1 MILYT
6 IHHIMS
12 SKPALTVLITAY
24 NEEKTI
30 AEAFDATVNA
40 LKKYKADY
48 EIIVINDG
56 SIDATGKIIDALTKK
71 NKRLHIVHNKR
82 NKNLG
87 YNMRL
92 GVSLAKK
99 EYCMA
104 FVNADGPPTQDTF
117 KKLFPA
123 IGKKELVLGYS
134 LNYGN
139 RHWFRKFLSL
149 IFVKVMNF
157 LFGFDIRYYNGPI
170 ILKTK
175 TWQSVPM
182 TINSF
187 AYMAEVTAT
196 LLKRGVTYTEVPV
209 VFSIP
214 EQKGINLAMLRHN
227 IWGVTVAIASIW
239 WRVNIKKILYV

>member
-1 MILYT
+1 
-6 IHHIMS
+6 MS
-12 SKPALTVLITAY
+12 SRPSLTILITAY

-30 AEAFDATVNA
+30 AEAIASTEKA
-40 LKKYKADY
+40 LKKYIGDY
-48 EIIVINDG
+48 EIIIINDG
-56 SIDATGKIIDALTKK
+56 STDATREIMNKLAKN
-71 NKRLHIVHNKR
+71 NKRLRVVHNKR
-82 NKNLG
+82 NRNLG

-92 GVSLAKK
+92 GISLAKK

-104 FVNADGPPTQDTF
+104 FVNADGAPTQKTF
-117 KKLFPA
+117 KELFSS

-134 LNYGN
+134 LNYGK
-139 RHWFRKFLSL
+139 RHFFRKFLSWAFTK
-149 IFVKVMNF
+149 IMNF
-157 LFGFDIRYYNGPI
+157 LLGLHVRYYNGPI

-175 TWQSVPM
+175 VWRSVPM

-187 AYMAEVTAT
+187 AYMAEVTST
-196 LLKRGVTYTEVPV
+196 LLKRGLTYIEVPT